1 VDLVSFNLPQISRL
15 ELSTSTGR
23 RLNQPLPLG
32 GFGISRYLLD
42 ATLASIARKKGVE
55 VLENTRTTSI
65 NYDGKVFHT
74 GTAAQVFVSR
84 LACAGFGKRS
94 NLDLN
99 WERPFVSKTRNPLNN
114 YIGVKYHVRGDF
126 RKDTVFLHLFDK
138 GYVGL
143 VKIESDLYNLCYLSG
158 ASNLKLADNSIE
170 KMEDQVLSKNPAIR
184 DLFSRIEKVDNR
196 PVTISQISFESKS
209 SVENNVLLFGD
220 AAGMITPLCG
230 NGMSMALHSSK
241 LGSELIAEFLEG
253 KMSQQQLESIY
264 STSWQQRFAARMK
277 TGRSMQRIL
286 SVPVLASAL
295 VGLGSLSPFVIR
307 QLIRRTHGRPF

>member
-1 VDLVSFNLPQISRL
+1 MSTGKIYDVVITGGGLAGLALSIRLADRGYSVVLVEKEQYPLHRVCGEYISRESWDYLLSLGVDLVSFNLPQISRL
-15 ELSTSTGR
+15 ELSTTTGR

-65 NYDGKVFHT
+65 NHDGKLFHT

-126 RKDTVFLHLFDK
+126 RKDT
-138 GYVGL
+138 
-143 VKIESDLYNLCYLSG
+143 
-158 ASNLKLADNSIE
+158 
-170 KMEDQVLSKNPAIR
+170 
-184 DLFSRIEKVDNR
+184 
-196 PVTISQISFESKS
+196 
-209 SVENNVLLFGD
+209 
-220 AAGMITPLCG
+220 
-230 NGMSMALHSSK
+230 
-241 LGSELIAEFLEG
+241 
-253 KMSQQQLESIY
+253 
-264 STSWQQRFAARMK
+264 
-277 TGRSMQRIL
+277 
-286 SVPVLASAL
+286 
-295 VGLGSLSPFVIR
+295 
-307 QLIRRTHGRPF
+307 